1 MKKKL
6 ALFLLVML
14 VIHLLD
20 QELTVT
26 TTAAVS
32 QGPEIYENGSH
43 LFYDV
48 SQWIEW
54 RVIYLFDVIIRVVG
68 RWF

>member
-1 MKKKL
+1 MKKKI

-14 VIHLLD
+14 VIYLLD

-32 QGPEIYENGSH
+32 QAPKISEASSH

-54 RVIYLFDVIIRVVG
+54 RVIYLFDVLIRVVG
-68 RWF
+68 SWF

>member
-1 MKKKL
+1 MRKKL
-6 ALFLLVML
+6 MIFIMVML
-14 VIHLLD
+14 VIYLLE
-20 QELTVT
+20 QELTMT

-32 QGPEIYENGSH
+32 QGPEIYEDSSH

-54 RVIYLFDVIIRVVG
+54 RVIYLFDVFIRVVG
-68 RWF
+68 SWF